1 MDLSKALDAM
11 PHDLLLAKL
20 RAYGMSESALKA
32 LRAYF
37 LNRKQRVKISD
48 TYSDWDT
55 IIKGIPQGSILGPI
69 LFTVHMNFCA
79 HVGIKIT
86 IDQKLIK
93 YVVNIHEMI
102 RS

>member
-1 MDLSKALDAM
+1 MKLTETWRKSLDEGKVVAAFLMDQSKAFNAM
-11 PHDLLLAKL
+11 SHDLLLAKL
-20 RAYGMSESALKA
+20 RAYRMSERALKA

-69 LFTVHMNFCA
+69 LLTVLS
-79 HVGIKIT
+79 KI
-86 IDQKLIK
+86 
-93 YVVNIHEMI
+93 
-102 RS
+102 S